1 MSSNLATIRRTR
13 GINGL
18 VHFFHHRIGIW
29 YDGRQKWAPGFLDT
43 TLHFLVLL
51 LTVLFIVLYKD
62 FALCSEGHSQFRF
75 PFQEVLFAAN
85 GGYIGIASHGF
96 ALHCVWSLGSAFLG
110 RGFVNQKSLA
120 WVLLRCGWNGIIW
133 K

>member
-1 MSSNLATIRRTR
+1 
-13 GINGL
+13 

-96 ALHCVWSLGSAFLG
+96 ALHCVWSLGSAFLTWEEFCEPKVSG
-110 RGFVNQKSLA
+110 MGFAEMWMEWHHGNEQR
-120 WVLLRCGWNGIIW
+120 WM
-133 K
+133 